1 MKYYPYLCFT
11 NQLKQNKM
19 KRFYFISTIVTM
31 VLMTISLVGIMFA
44 NNTLDY
50 VYMFNIVGILCIV
63 SLFKYE
69 KLARKTQENLVD

>member
-1 MKYYPYLCFT
+1 MEYYPYLCFT
-11 NQLKQNKM
+11 NQLKQITM

-31 VLMTISLVGIMFA
+31 VLMTISLVGMLFA

-50 VYMFNIVGILCIV
+50 VYMFNIVSIFCLV

-69 KLARKTQENLVD
+69 KKCKIIAE

>member
-1 MKYYPYLCFT
+1 
-11 NQLKQNKM
+11 
-19 KRFYFISTIVTM
+19 
-31 VLMTISLVGIMFA
+31 MTISLVGIMFA

-69 KLARKTQENLVD
+69 KLARKTQENLED

>member
-1 MKYYPYLCFT
+1 MRYIPYLCFT
-11 NQLKQNKM
+11 NQLKQITM

-31 VLMTISLVGIMFA
+31 VLMTISLVGMLFA

-50 VYMFNIVGILCIV
+50 VYMFNIVSIFCLV

-69 KLARKTQENLVD
+69 KKCKIIAE